1 MEEMDHV
8 SHTFTNINPS
18 IKKMIKKSVNFK
30 SGKFVCSHKFFVVDR
45 PIAINIGLLG
55 EIVLSLFSI
64 LVLLLLYNPSELFE
78 RHLAK
83 KITFFFCHF
92 LPEVHHHMAE
102 LWPRYESI
110 AVLIFFIKTKWF
122 GNWENFCAAYI
133 IKHVES
139 LLDVD
144 GHKFLVD
151 L

>member
-1 MEEMDHV
+1 M
-8 SHTFTNINPS
+8 
-18 IKKMIKKSVNFK
+18 KKDGRSEL

-102 LWPRYESI
+102 L
-110 AVLIFFIKTKWF
+110 
-122 GNWENFCAAYI
+122 
-133 IKHVES
+133 
-139 LLDVD
+139 
-144 GHKFLVD
+144 
-151 L
+151 